1 MCLKNICNII
11 GRNRFILE
19 GVFHQKRDRKSASG
33 PYRILSSPHRI
44 ILIRM
49 IVIREDSGMANL
61 NMIREVLENTDYIRI
76 SGSAEEKKAA
86 EYLKSLCEER
96 GAAAYLESFDVD
108 TAVVHEAVL
117 TADGREIPC
126 KGYKLC
132 GSGSVEAPL
141 CYLPNTDRASLTKAK
156 GKIVLLDTGITY
168 WVYQD
173 LLDAGAVGFITY
185 DGDVRYPDRDIDH
198 KTLRPYVS
206 KGRKVPCV
214 SVNAKDAF
222 ALVQSAPEKVSVR
235 VEQTESVAASQN
247 VIAEIPG
254 RTDEWIALTAHYDS
268 TPLSRGAYDNMS
280 GCIGLLGIL
289 EALKDKAPLRYGLRF
304 IFCGSEEVGLL
315 GSKAYTAAHQE
326 ELEKIALN
334 INLDMIGTYMG
345 RFIACVSAE
354 DKLLHYIQYLCAV
367 RGWGIFARQDV
378 YSSDSTPF
386 ADCGVPALS
395 FARIAPKTQASI
407 HNRYDT
413 REVLSETQLSSDIDF
428 LADFT
433 LTMAAAVQC
442 PVSRETPD
450 SVRTKLDEYLLRK
463 RKAES

>member
-1 MCLKNICNII
+1 M
-11 GRNRFILE
+11 G
-19 GVFHQKRDRKSASG
+19 
-33 PYRILSSPHRI
+33 
-44 ILIRM
+44 
-49 IVIREDSGMANL
+49 NL
-61 NMIREVLENTDYIRI
+61 NMIREVLENTDYIRT

-86 EYLKSLCEER
+86 EYLKGLCEAR
-96 GAAAYLESFDVD
+96 GAKAYLEPFDVD
-108 TAVVHEAVL
+108 TAVVHEAAL
-117 TADGREIPC
+117 AADGREIPC

-141 CYLPNTDRASLTKAK
+141 CYLPNTDQASLLKAK

-185 DGDVRYPDRDIDH
+185 DGDVHFADRDMDQ
-198 KTLRPYVS
+198 KMLRPYVS

-214 SVNAKDAF
+214 NINAKDAF
-222 ALVQSAPEKVSVR
+222 ALVQSAPETVSIR
-235 VEQTESVAASQN
+235 VEQTESVTASQN

-268 TPLSRGAYDNMS
+268 TPLSHGAYDNMS

-289 EALKDKAPLRYGLRF
+289 EALREKAPLRYGLRF

-315 GSKAYTAAHQE
+315 GSKAYTAAHE
-326 ELEKIALN
+326 SELDKVALN

-354 DKLLHYIQYLCAV
+354 DKLLHYIQYFCAM
-367 RGWGIFARQDV
+367 RGWGIFGRQDV

-386 ADCGVPALS
+386 ADHGVPALS
-395 FARIAPKTQASI
+395 FARIAPKSQATI

-413 REVLSETQLSSDIDF
+413 RELLSEIQLSSDIDF

-433 LTMAAAVQC
+433 LAMADAAKC
-442 PVSRETPD
+442 PVSREIPD
-450 SVRTKLDEYLLRK
+450 SVKTKLDEYLLRK
-463 RKAES
+463 RRAES

>member
-1 MCLKNICNII
+1 MK
-11 GRNRFILE
+11 
-19 GVFHQKRDRKSASG
+19 KKA
-33 PYRILSSPHRI
+33 
-44 ILIRM
+44 
-49 IVIREDSGMANL
+49 IREIL
-61 NMIREVLENTDYIRI
+61 NRTDFVRI
-76 SGSAEEKKAA
+76 SGSAEEK
-86 EYLKSLCEER
+86 E
-96 GAAAYLESFDVD
+96 AAAYLQGLCEALGVSARQESFKVD
-108 TAVVHEAVL
+108 TAEIREAVL

-126 KGYKLC
+126 RGYRLC

-141 CYLPNTDRASLTKAK
+141 CYLPNTDPASLMQAK

-173 LLDAGAVGFITY
+173 LLDVGAVGFVTY
-185 DGDVRYPDRDIDH
+185 DGDVHYPDRDIDR

-214 SVNAKDAF
+214 NINAKDAF
-222 ALVQSAPEKVSVR
+222 KLVQSAPKTVYIR

-268 TPLSRGAYDNMS
+268 TPLSHGAYDNMS
-280 GCIGLLGIL
+280 GCIGLLGVM
-289 EALKDKAPLRYGLRF
+289 EALRGRAPLRYGLRF

-315 GSKAYTAAHQE
+315 GSKAYTAAHEQ

-354 DKLLHYIQYLCAV
+354 DRLLHYLEYLCAL
-367 RGWGIFARQDV
+367 RGWGLHARQDV

-386 ADCGVPALS
+386 ADHGVPALS
-395 FARIAPKTQASI
+395 FARIAPKSQATI

-413 REVLSETQLSSDIDF
+413 KALLSENQLIADIGF

-433 LTMAAAVQC
+433 LGMADAVKC
-442 PVSRETPD
+442 PVSREIPD
-450 SVRTKLDEYLLRK
+450 DIKTKLDEYLLRK
-463 RKAES
+463 RRKDS